1 MTPRN
6 GTNARS
12 GASGA
17 AIGSG
22 GYVGCMANEDVLAAI
37 RASLRS
43 LRDPVRGAAAQAYLK
58 SSMPSLGVRVPEV
71 RRIARTAAANHPFGS
86 AVELRAT
93 VLDLWRGAE
102 FREERYAAID
112 LTGLRMAAG
121 DLRMLP
127 LYEEIIRSGASW
139 DLVDGVA
146 HRICALL
153 QEHRQELTPVL
164 LTWSSH
170 EDFWFRRASITAQL
184 AAKSSTDTAL
194 LARVIETN
202 MGDKEFFIR
211 KAIGWSL
218 REYAKTDP
226 DWVRDFV
233 KHHDRSLSP
242 LSRREAL
249 KNLRSDDG
257 TGGHRLV

>member
-1 MTPRN
+1 
-6 GTNARS
+6 
-12 GASGA
+12 
-17 AIGSG
+17 
-22 GYVGCMANEDVLAAI
+22 
-37 RASLRS
+37 
-43 LRDPVRGAAAQAYLK
+43 
-58 SSMPSLGVRVPEV
+58 
-71 RRIARTAAANHPFGS
+71 
-86 AVELRAT
+86 
-93 VLDLWRGAE
+93 
-102 FREERYAAID
+102 
-112 LTGLRMAAG
+112 MAAG

-153 QEHRQELTPVL
+153 QEHRQEVTPLL

-184 AAKSSTDTAL
+184 AARSSTDTAL

-257 TGGHRLV
+257 SGGDRLV